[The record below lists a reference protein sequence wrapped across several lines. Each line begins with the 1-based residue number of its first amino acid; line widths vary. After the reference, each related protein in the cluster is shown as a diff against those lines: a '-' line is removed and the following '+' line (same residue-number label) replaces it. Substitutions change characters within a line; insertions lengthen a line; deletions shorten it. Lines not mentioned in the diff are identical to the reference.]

1 MKSQLLK
8 FITIS
13 LATSVL
19 VAQTPE
25 VFADSV
31 KSQTNTKEAQSLV
44 YELASGRSNQGQLIE
59 LGEANISGK
68 SQLVAATTQST
79 EATPNN
85 SVSQTSEVSNTVGG
99 LFVTFVFI
107 AYILVGLQYRKNR
120 VHRATV
126 LVQQIELLE
135 RIWKMKPQQD
145 R

>member
-1 MKSQLLK
+1 MRSVKNMKSQLLK

-19 VAQTPE
+19 LAPTPE
-25 VFADSV
+25 VFADSI
-31 KSQTNTKEAQSLV
+31 KSQTKV
-44 YELASGRSNQGQLIE
+44 HELKSSRSNQGQLIE
-59 LGEANISGK
+59 SGEANISEK
-68 SQLVAATTQST
+68 SQLVAVTTQST

-107 AYILVGLQYRKNR
+107 AYILAGLQYRKHR

-126 LVQQIELLE
+126 LVQQIEMLE
-135 RIWKMKPQQD
+135 RIWKLTSSPD
-145 R
+145 

>member
-1 MKSQLLK
+1 MRSVKNMKSQLLK

-13 LATSVL
+13 LATSIF
-19 VAQTPE
+19 VAPAQKA
-25 VFADSV
+25 FADNV
-31 KSQTNTKEAQSLV
+31 KPQTKVHILESSIN
-44 YELASGRSNQGQLIE
+44 NQGQLIE

-68 SQLVAATTQST
+68 FQLVAATSQNT
-79 EATPNN
+79 EATQTN

-107 AYILVGLQYRKNR
+107 AYILAGLQYRKHR

-126 LVQQIELLE
+126 LVQQIEMLE

>member
-19 VAQTPE
+19 LAPTPE
-25 VFADSV
+25 VFADSIQ
-31 KSQTNTKEAQSLV
+31 SQTKV
-44 YELASGRSNQGQLIE
+44 HELKSSRSNQGQLIE
-59 LGEANISGK
+59 SGEANISEK
-68 SQLVAATTQST
+68 SQLVAATSQNT
-79 EATPNN
+79 EATQTN

-107 AYILVGLQYRKNR
+107 AYILAGLQYRKHR

-126 LVQQIELLE
+126 LVQQIEMLE

>member
-19 VAQTPE
+19 LAPAQE
-25 VFADSV
+25 AFADSI
-31 KSQTNTKEAQSLV
+31 KSQTKV
-44 YELASGRSNQGQLIE
+44 HELESSRSNQGQLIE

-68 SQLVAATTQST
+68 SQLFAATTQST
-79 EATPNN
+79 EATPTN
-85 SVSQTSEVSNTVGG
+85 SVSKTSEVSNTVGG

-107 AYILVGLQYRKNR
+107 AYILAGLQYRKHR
-120 VHRATV
+120 VHRAAL
-126 LVQQIELLE
+126 LVQQIEMLE